1 MNRQIKEVFSIGH
14 SNMSYRS
21 FAALLRKWSIE
32 QVIDVRTIPFS
43 RHVPHF
49 NYEVIRGKL
58 RQSGFGY
65 EYLGNQL
72 GSHNSKMRKG
82 CDSLSDYRRQI
93 VCDAFDDGM
102 KQVME
107 QLDEKRVV
115 IMCVER
121 DPYQCHRHSIL
132 ASELAKA
139 GVVTQHILTSGQV
152 RSAFDAPLERNDP
165 DERWVQRSLF
175 ESLDAEPLSTGRS
188 SNDSLP
194 RVA

>member
-1 MNRQIKEVFSIGH
+1 MNRQNKEVYSIGH

-49 NYEVIRGKL
+49 NYEVIRRKL
-58 RQSGFGY
+58 QQSGFDY

-72 GSHNSKMRKG
+72 GSHNSKMRNG
-82 CDSLSDYRRQI
+82 CESLSDYRRQI
-93 VCDAFDDGM
+93 ACDAFDEGM
-102 KQVME
+102 KQILE
-107 QLDEKRVV
+107 RLGERRVA
-115 IMCVER
+115 IMCVEC
-121 DPYQCHRHSIL
+121 DPYGCHRHSIL
-132 ASELAKA
+132 AAELAKA
-139 GVVTQHILTSGQV
+139 GVVTQHIFKNGQV
-152 RSAFDAPLERNDP
+152 RSAFDAPLERNDL

-175 ESLDAEPLSTGRS
+175 ESMEAEPLSTGRS